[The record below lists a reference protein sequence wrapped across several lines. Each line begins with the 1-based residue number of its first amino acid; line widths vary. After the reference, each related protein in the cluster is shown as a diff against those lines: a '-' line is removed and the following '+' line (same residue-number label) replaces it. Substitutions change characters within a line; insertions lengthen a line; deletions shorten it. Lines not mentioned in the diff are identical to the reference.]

1 MVLSVLFVL
10 LLLALF
16 AGWRR
21 WRRLAW
27 TLAGLSALLFLA
39 AACGPLPRWLLAS
52 LQRPYA
58 ATSPQPWAGRN
69 AIVLLGAG
77 TELRTGGAP
86 EPTLL
91 AYGRI
96 VKAAALY
103 RDCKSAGRQ
112 CLLLVSGG
120 DSQNHRVTEADV
132 YGDVLRR
139 LGVPAQDLQLEP
151 RSRSTWQN
159 AQFSRPLLAAWGAQR
174 VVLVSSGVHLR
185 RSLLYFA
192 HFGIHPVPV
201 DGGDVSPWMSWWP
214 QSWNL
219 ALCDL
224 ALHEYV
230 GIARYYEYNAM
241 GWNAP
246 PLPPLVPAEA
256 SGGVLPGAATQGTAS
271 PRP

>member
-1 MVLSVLFVL
+1 MVLAVLGAGL
-10 LLLALF
+10 ALAWLLA
-16 AGWRR
+16 WRR
-21 WRRLAW
+21 RRRLAW
-27 TLAGLSALLFLA
+27 GMAGVTAVLFLLV
-39 AACGPLPRWLLAS
+39 ACGPLPCWLLRN

-58 ATSPQPWAGRN
+58 AGAEPAWTNRN

-77 TELRTGGAP
+77 TELRRGGAP
-86 EPTLL
+86 EPALL

-96 VKAAALY
+96 VKAAELY
-103 RDCKSAGRQ
+103 HDCKSAGRQ

-120 DSQNHRVTEADV
+120 DSQRHRVAEATV
-132 YGDVLRR
+132 YARVLRN
-139 LGVPAQDLQLEP
+139 LGIPPQDLELESH
-151 RSRSTWQN
+151 SRNTWQN
-159 AQFSRPLLAAWGAQR
+159 AQFSRPLLQAWAPQR
-174 VVLVSSGVHLR
+174 VVLVTSGVHLR

-201 DGGDVSPWMSWWP
+201 AADHLSATLSRWP
-214 QSWNL
+214 LAWNL

-246 PLPPLVPAEA
+246 PLPPL
-256 SGGVLPGAATQGTAS
+256 PGA
-271 PRP
+271 P